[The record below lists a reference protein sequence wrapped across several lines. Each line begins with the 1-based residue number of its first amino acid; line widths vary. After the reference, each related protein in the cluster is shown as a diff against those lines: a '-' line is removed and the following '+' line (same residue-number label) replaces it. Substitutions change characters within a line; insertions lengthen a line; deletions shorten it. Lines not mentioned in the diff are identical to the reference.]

1 MSKARESK
9 EKEQRAE
16 LDLHKQF
23 ITFERQR
30 HDAHSLN

>member
-9 EKEQRAE
+9 EKQRAE